1 MKPLLTALD
10 IDVGYTQCQ
19 QQQRLLTQFNF
30 TLAPHE
36 IVTLL
41 GPSGVGKS
49 SLLKVLAGLSPPLAG
64 TVYYQGVPLTGPHP
78 QHSVALHAPCLL
90 PWLSLEKNVAFG
102 LDFKCQQ
109 PLSRSQQQARID
121 CAIHAV
127 GLERHRR
134 KMPAQLSGGMAQRA
148 VLARCLARLP
158 TILFLDE
165 PFAALDEITRN
176 DMQHL
181 LLSIIQEQQTA
192 AVMITH
198 DIDEALLISDRIILL
213 GGQPGRIIGEWVLDF
228 PHPRDELL
236 DELGA
241 LRIAILKT
249 LRDER
254 DALTSNRGNYYV
266 P

>member
-134 KMPAQLSGGMAQRA
+134 KMPAQLSLHNTKKYNRENKHHHNVYHRRQSGFKE
-148 VLARCLARLP
+148 VSNFC
-158 TILFLDE
+158 
-165 PFAALDEITRN
+165 
-176 DMQHL
+176 
-181 LLSIIQEQQTA
+181 
-192 AVMITH
+192 
-198 DIDEALLISDRIILL
+198 
-213 GGQPGRIIGEWVLDF
+213 
-228 PHPRDELL
+228 
-236 DELGA
+236 
-241 LRIAILKT
+241 KT
-249 LRDER
+249 K
-254 DALTSNRGNYYV
+254 SGN
-266 P
+266 